1 MASFT
6 RYKKVCRDSNHFSL
20 SFEMWNDTPKVCF
33 MNFLAK
39 ESYLFALAPNS
50 AEALAEKEREGK
62 FTASVACKMKTF

>member
-1 MASFT
+1 
-6 RYKKVCRDSNHFSL
+6 
-20 SFEMWNDTPKVCF
+20 

-50 AEALAEKEREGK
+50 AETLAEKEREGK